1 MKKISILWL
10 SFFPLLAGAALSPSL
25 SEISQT
31 FPTVSN
37 LWLKSLI
44 TIPSICVVLG
54 QVVQPKLSRKITAK
68 TQVLGGLFLYALGA
82 LPYIWP
88 SFPII
93 ILSRILLGIGLSLLV
108 PHTIGLIQANF
119 EGKIQKKL
127 LGYASALNNFGT
139 VVAVIYAGLVS
150 NKDWRLVF
158 LIYLLAI
165 ISLVTIYLFL
175 PNDKQEVTSP
185 KQATNEKV
193 PYNVVRIWLKMFL
206 LTVIYFTIPTNL
218 AFYMHD
224 HFQQQGTLII
234 GILMAITSLFGV
246 ISGMIFSYFPGRKN
260 SQVQELILIG
270 LFLISMCLLSFT
282 QILPLFILGL
292 LFSGWGLGWGLPCFN
307 HQLISTLT
315 HPSSATLGIGQAMIF
330 LGQFV
335 SPFLIAFMSN
345 LSHQDNP
352 FLMSL
357 ILLGVLL
364 GIAMLDFSKN
374 QPTMDR

>member
-54 QVVQPKLSRKITAK
+54 QVVQPKLSRKVTAK

-185 KQATNEKV
+185 KQATKEKV

-282 QILPLFILGL
+282 QTLPLFILGL

-315 HPSSATLGIGQAMIF
+315 HPSSSTLGIGQAMIF

-364 GIAMLDFSKN
+364 GIAMLDFSKKAAN
-374 QPTMDR
+374 NR

>member
-54 QVVQPKLSRKITAK
+54 QVVQPKLSRKVTAK

-108 PHTIGLIQANF
+108 SHTIGLIQANF

-185 KQATNEKV
+185 KQATKEKV

-224 HFQQQGTLII
+224 YFQQQGTLII

-282 QILPLFILGL
+282 QTLPLFILGL

-364 GIAMLDFSKN
+364 GIAMLDFSKKAAN
-374 QPTMDR
+374 NR

>member
-31 FPTVSN
+31 FPAVSN

-54 QVVQPKLSRKITAK
+54 QVVQPKLSRKVTAK

-185 KQATNEKV
+185 KQATKEKV

-282 QILPLFILGL
+282 QTLPLFILGL

-315 HPSSATLGIGQAMIF
+315 HPSSSTLGIGQAMIF

-364 GIAMLDFSKN
+364 GIAMLDFSKKAAN
-374 QPTMDR
+374 NR

>member
-54 QVVQPKLSRKITAK
+54 QVVQPKLSRKVTAK

-185 KQATNEKV
+185 KQATKEKV

-260 SQVQELILIG
+260 SHLQELILIG

-282 QILPLFILGL
+282 QTLPLFILGL

-315 HPSSATLGIGQAMIF
+315 HPSSSTLGIGQAMIF

-364 GIAMLDFSKN
+364 GIAMLDFSKKAAN
-374 QPTMDR
+374 NG

>member
-31 FPTVSN
+31 FPAVSN

-54 QVVQPKLSRKITAK
+54 QLVQPKLSRKVTAK
-68 TQVLGGLFLYALGA
+68 TQVLLGLFLYALGA
-82 LPYIWP
+82 LPYIGP
-88 SFPII
+88 TFPII

-139 VVAVIYAGLVS
+139 VVAVVYAGLVS
-150 NKDWRLVF
+150 NKDWKLVF

-175 PNDKQEVTSP
+175 PNDQHEVNSP
-185 KQATNEKV
+185 KQPTKEKV
-193 PYNVVRIWLKMFL
+193 SYNVVRIWLKMFL

-260 SQVQELILIG
+260 SHLQELILIG

-282 QILPLFILGL
+282 QTLPLFILGL

-315 HPSSATLGIGQAMIF
+315 HPSSSTLGIGQAMIF

-335 SPFLIAFMSN
+335 SPFLIALMSS

-364 GIAMLDFSKN
+364 GIAMLDFSKKTAN
-374 QPTMDR
+374 NG

>member
-54 QVVQPKLSRKITAK
+54 QVVQPKLSRKVTAK

-93 ILSRILLGIGLSLLV
+93 ILSRILLGIGLSLLF

-185 KQATNEKV
+185 KQATKEKV

-282 QILPLFILGL
+282 QTLPLFILGL

-315 HPSSATLGIGQAMIF
+315 HPSSSTLGIGQAMIF

-364 GIAMLDFSKN
+364 GIAMLDFSKKAAN
-374 QPTMDR
+374 NR

>member
-1 MKKISILWL
+1 MK
-10 SFFPLLAGAALSPSL
+10 
-25 SEISQT
+25 E
-31 FPTVSN
+31 
-37 LWLKSLI
+37 
-44 TIPSICVVLG
+44 
-54 QVVQPKLSRKITAK
+54 
-68 TQVLGGLFLYALGA
+68 
-82 LPYIWP
+82 
-88 SFPII
+88 
-93 ILSRILLGIGLSLLV
+93 
-108 PHTIGLIQANF
+108 
-119 EGKIQKKL
+119 KIQKKL

-282 QILPLFILGL
+282 QTLPLFILGL

>member
-54 QVVQPKLSRKITAK
+54 QVVQPKLSRKVTAK

-93 ILSRILLGIGLSLLV
+93 ILSRIFLGIGLSLLV

-185 KQATNEKV
+185 KQATKEKV

-282 QILPLFILGL
+282 QTLPLFILGL

-315 HPSSATLGIGQAMIF
+315 HPSSSTLGIGQAMIF

-364 GIAMLDFSKN
+364 GIAMLDFSKKAAN
-374 QPTMDR
+374 NR

>member
-31 FPTVSN
+31 FPDVSN

-54 QVVQPKLSRKITAK
+54 QVVQPKLSRKVTAK

-175 PNDKQEVTSP
+175 PNNQQEVTSP
-185 KQATNEKV
+185 KQATKEKV

-282 QILPLFILGL
+282 QTLPLFILGL

-315 HPSSATLGIGQAMIF
+315 HPSSSTLGIGQAMIF

-364 GIAMLDFSKN
+364 GIAMLDFSKKAAN
-374 QPTMDR
+374 NR

>member
-54 QVVQPKLSRKITAK
+54 QVVQPKLSRKVTAK

-175 PNDKQEVTSP
+175 PNDKHDVNST
-185 KQATNEKV
+185 KQTIKEKV

-282 QILPLFILGL
+282 QTLPLFILGL

-315 HPSSATLGIGQAMIF
+315 HPSSSTLGIGQAMIF

-364 GIAMLDFSKN
+364 GIAMLDFSKKAAN
-374 QPTMDR
+374 NG

>member
-10 SFFPLLAGAALSPSL
+10 SFFPLLSGAALSPSL

-54 QVVQPKLSRKITAK
+54 QVVQPKLSRKVTAK

-185 KQATNEKV
+185 KQATKEKV

-282 QILPLFILGL
+282 QTLPLFILGL

-315 HPSSATLGIGQAMIF
+315 HPSSSTLGIGQAMIF

-364 GIAMLDFSKN
+364 GIAMLDFSKKAAN
-374 QPTMDR
+374 NR

>member
-31 FPTVSN
+31 FPAVSN

-54 QVVQPKLSRKITAK
+54 QVVQPKLSRKVTAK

-185 KQATNEKV
+185 KQATKEKV

-282 QILPLFILGL
+282 QTLPLFILGL

-315 HPSSATLGIGQAMIF
+315 HPSSSTLGIGQAMIF

-364 GIAMLDFSKN
+364 GIAMLDFSKKAAN
-374 QPTMDR
+374 NG

>member
-31 FPTVSN
+31 FPAVSD

-54 QVVQPKLSRKITAK
+54 QLVQPKLSRKLTAK

-88 SFPII
+88 SFPVI

-150 NKDWRLVF
+150 NKDWKLVF

-165 ISLVTIYLFL
+165 ISLVAIYLFL
-175 PNDKQEVTSP
+175 PNDKHDVNSP
-185 KQATNEKV
+185 KQATKENLSN
-193 PYNVVRIWLKMFL
+193 NVMRIWLKMFL

-246 ISGMIFSYFPGRKN
+246 ISGMMFSYFPGRKN
-260 SQVQELILIG
+260 SQIQELILIG

-282 QILPLFILGL
+282 QTLPLFILGL

-315 HPSSATLGIGQAMIF
+315 HPSSSTLGIGQAMIF

-335 SPFLIAFMSN
+335 SPFLIAFMSS

-352 FLMSL
+352 FLMSI

-364 GIAMLDFSKN
+364 GIAMLDFSKKSAN
-374 QPTMDR
+374 NG

>member
-54 QVVQPKLSRKITAK
+54 QVVQPKLSRKVTAK

-175 PNDKQEVTSP
+175 PNDKHDVNST
-185 KQATNEKV
+185 KQTIKEKV

-282 QILPLFILGL
+282 QTLPLFILGL

-315 HPSSATLGIGQAMIF
+315 HPSSSTLGIGQAMIF

-364 GIAMLDFSKN
+364 GIAMLDFSKKAAN
-374 QPTMDR
+374 NR

>member
-54 QVVQPKLSRKITAK
+54 QVVQPKLSRKVTAK

-185 KQATNEKV
+185 KQATKEKV
-193 PYNVVRIWLKMFL
+193 AYNVVRIWLKMFL

-234 GILMAITSLFGV
+234 GILMAITSLFGA

-282 QILPLFILGL
+282 QTLPLFILGL

-315 HPSSATLGIGQAMIF
+315 HPSSSTLGIGQAMIF

-364 GIAMLDFSKN
+364 GIAMLDFSKKAAN
-374 QPTMDR
+374 NG

>member
-282 QILPLFILGL
+282 QTLPLFILGL

>member
-31 FPTVSN
+31 FPDVSN

-54 QVVQPKLSRKITAK
+54 QLVQPKLSRKVTAK

-88 SFPII
+88 TFPII

-150 NKDWRLVF
+150 NKDWKLVF

-175 PNDKQEVTSP
+175 PNDQHEVNSP
-185 KQATNEKV
+185 KQTTKEKV
-193 PYNVVRIWLKMFL
+193 SYNVVRIWLKMFL
-206 LTVIYFTIPTNL
+206 LTIIYFTIPTNL

-260 SQVQELILIG
+260 SHLQELILIG

-282 QILPLFILGL
+282 HSLPLFILGL

-315 HPSSATLGIGQAMIF
+315 HPSSSTLGIGQAMIF

-335 SPFLIAFMSN
+335 SPFLIAFMSS
-345 LSHQDNP
+345 LCHQDNP
-352 FLMSL
+352 FLMSI
-357 ILLGVLL
+357 ILLGILL
-364 GIAMLDFSKN
+364 GIAMLDFSKKTARN
-374 QPTMDR
+374 G

>member
-54 QVVQPKLSRKITAK
+54 QVVQPKLSRKVTAK

-139 VVAVIYAGLVS
+139 VVAVIYAGRVS

-185 KQATNEKV
+185 KQATKEKV

-282 QILPLFILGL
+282 QTLPLFILGL

-315 HPSSATLGIGQAMIF
+315 HPSSSTLGIGQAMIF

-364 GIAMLDFSKN
+364 GIAMLDFSKKAAN
-374 QPTMDR
+374 NG

>member
-54 QVVQPKLSRKITAK
+54 QVVQPKLSRKVTAK

-185 KQATNEKV
+185 KQATKEKV

-282 QILPLFILGL
+282 QTLPLFILGL

-315 HPSSATLGIGQAMIF
+315 HPSSSTLGIGQAMIF

-364 GIAMLDFSKN
+364 GIAMLDFSKKAAN
-374 QPTMDR
+374 NG

>member
-54 QVVQPKLSRKITAK
+54 QVVQPKLSRKVTAK

-185 KQATNEKV
+185 KQATKEKV

-206 LTVIYFTIPTNL
+206 LTDIYFTIPTNL

-282 QILPLFILGL
+282 QTLPLFILGL

-315 HPSSATLGIGQAMIF
+315 HPSSSTLGIGQAMIF

-364 GIAMLDFSKN
+364 GIAMLDFSKKAAN
-374 QPTMDR
+374 NG

>member
-54 QVVQPKLSRKITAK
+54 QVVQPKLSRKVTAK

-185 KQATNEKV
+185 KQATKEKV

-282 QILPLFILGL
+282 QTLPLFILGL
-292 LFSGWGLGWGLPCFN
+292 LVSGWGLGGGLPCFN

-315 HPSSATLGIGQAMIF
+315 HPSSSTLGIGQAMIF

-364 GIAMLDFSKN
+364 GIAMLDFSKKAAN
-374 QPTMDR
+374 NR